1 MTIYSKS
8 YPPSG
13 FYVYAYLREN
23 LTPYYVGKGIARR
36 AWYKG
41 RGEVHPPKCSDRIVI
56 LESNL
61 TELGAFAIER
71 RMIKW
76 YGRIDIGTGILRNKT
91 DGGDGGCGY
100 KQTAETIAK
109 RVAKNTGKVRPQKA
123 IEQTRAALL
132 GRKNPVASVRMS
144 GPDNPG
150 HKPENKELYRRLYS
164 GSGSIRYDHTIYEFY
179 NKKTGEVVNMT
190 QYELRTTYNLDPG
203 AVSKLIKQKQN
214 IVKGWTIRESATP
227 HSQEYQT

>member
-8 YPPSG
+8 TPPSG
-13 FYVYAYLREN
+13 FYVYAYLRED
-23 LTPYYVGKGIARR
+23 LTPYYIGKGIARR

-41 RGEVHPPKCSDRIVI
+41 KGEVHPPRCSMRIVI

-61 TELGAFAIER
+61 TELGALAIER
-71 RMIKW
+71 RMVRW
-76 YGRIDIGTGILRNKT
+76 YGRIDINTGILRNKT

-100 KQTAETIAK
+100 KQSPEMIAN

-132 GRKNPVASVRMS
+132 GRKNPIASARMS

-150 HKPENKELYRRLYS
+150 RKVVNKELYRRLYS
-164 GSGSIRYDHTIYEFY
+164 GTGSVRYDHTVYEFY
-179 NKKTGEVVNMT
+179 NKKTGEIVNMT
-190 QYELRTTYNLDPG
+190 QYDLRTTYNLDG
-203 AVSKLIKQKQN
+203 AAVSKLVNQKQN
-214 IVKGWTIRESATP
+214 IVKGWVVRHNSG
-227 HSQEYQT
+227 SSS